1 MVIKMENKILI
12 KLYVISLNKEFDIF
26 IPVNE
31 VVWQIK
37 KLLVSSLADIT
48 NISLLDASRYI
59 LINIDTGKIY
69 NNNDIIFNTDIRN
82 YTRILLVE
90 NL

>member
-1 MVIKMENKILI
+1 MTNKILI
-12 KLYVISLNKEFDIF
+12 KLYVLSLNKEFDMF

-37 KLLVSSLADIT
+37 KLLISSLTDIT
-48 NISLLDASRYI
+48 DVSMLDDSKYV
-59 LINIDTGKIY
+59 LINIDTGNVYK
-69 NNNDIIFNTDIRN
+69 NNDIIIDTDIRN
-82 YTRILLVE
+82 YSKLLLIE